1 MKLIF
6 TMKYAGKK
14 WPEYI
19 EEVFGKEIAE
29 KARVQSDATAKTHE
43 ARIHLMSFNNDNSVV
58 EKLKSNENVTSA
70 FLVEDNKIVETIRM

>member
-6 TMKYAGKK
+6 TMKYADKK

-29 KARVQSDATAKTHE
+29 QARIESDSTAKNKE
-43 ARIHLMSFNNDNSVV
+43 ARIHLMNFKNDTTVI
-58 EKLKSNENVTSA
+58 EKLKNNENVISA
-70 FLVEDNKIVETIRM
+70 FLVSDNEVKETIKG

>member
-29 KARVQSDATAKTHE
+29 QAKIESDSTAKNNE
-43 ARIHLMSFNNDNSVV
+43 ARIHIMDFKNDSAVI
-58 EKLKSNENVTSA
+58 EKLKSHENVTSA
-70 FLVEDNKIVETIRM
+70 LLVSDNEVKDTIKG